1 MYKIVSES
9 DFSGFVS
16 GIHIDLL
23 SIGSVISLR
32 GDALFV
38 LSKLGLLEQVKK
50 CGVVI
55 ETRRFVHTDGSELRN
70 IDFRKF
76 HIQQGGSIGIHR
88 FSLHQ
93 ILYEAIKNQIDI
105 SFNTTIQSFTQ
116 NEESVQ
122 VCFQDGKEESFD
134 FVF

>member
-1 MYKIVSES
+1 MSEF

-76 HIQQGGSIGIHR
+76 YIQQGGSIGIHR